1 MGVVLIKIIRSLFCF
16 LLLIFGVGIVQ
27 GQETLNKTLNL
38 GGLDRQFIVYLPKN
52 FTHTESLPVLFCFH
66 SGGGSADGMMRFT
79 ADFRPLADDQ
89 RFIVVYPQGAVIR
102 DEKDPQGSSNW
113 NTIGPYDNGTD
124 DVGFTGAMIDFL
136 EMDYAVNSS
145 RIYACGFSLGGNF
158 VWDLACYLGDRF
170 AAVSSV
176 AASMWQ
182 WTLEE
187 CTSNH
192 RVGILSIH
200 GTNDF
205 YNPYNG
211 NQYSISM
218 NQLSEH
224 WVLKNGSEGTP
235 VTSQFAPGVTRFL
248 WNRGDACY
256 DVAHY
261 RIQDGEHVWPS
272 FATQVIWDYVSRYT
286 SSGLLGC
293 IPVELS
299 VNSYNKES
307 EEVTITVNNLPEGNF
322 EIRSSTSGRPFQP
335 LSPGISINQNTVFP
349 LTISEVRDDKLL
361 LQVWKKAL

>member
-1 MGVVLIKIIRSLFCF
+1 MRVTKIIRSLFC
-16 LLLIFGVGIVQ
+16 LLLLVSGGGVVHA
-27 GQETLNKTLNL
+27 QETLKKSVNL

-66 SGGGSADGMMRFT
+66 AGGGSADGMMRFT

-89 RFIVVYPQGAVIR
+89 RFIVVYPQGVVIR

-124 DVGFTGAMIDFL
+124 DIGFTGAMIDFL
-136 EMDYAVNSS
+136 EMDYSVNSS

-187 CTSNH
+187 CSSNH

-218 NQLSEH
+218 NQ
-224 WVLKNGSEGTP
+224 
-235 VTSQFAPGVTRFL
+235 
-248 WNRGDACY
+248 
-256 DVAHY
+256 
-261 RIQDGEHVWPS
+261 PS
-272 FATQVIWDYVSRYT
+272 VH
-286 SSGLLGC
+286 
-293 IPVELS
+293 
-299 VNSYNKES
+299 
-307 EEVTITVNNLPEGNF
+307 
-322 EIRSSTSGRPFQP
+322 
-335 LSPGISINQNTVFP
+335 
-349 LTISEVRDDKLL
+349 
-361 LQVWKKAL
+361 